1 MLMLYNV
8 LLIHIAVLHTY
19 MGPIVTNRLAWSVC
33 LSVTLVSPAK
43 MAKLMEMPFG
53 MRTLVGPW
61 NHVLDG
67 VQITQGKGNVEGR
80 KYKV

>member
-1 MLMLYNV
+1 
-8 LLIHIAVLHTY
+8 
-19 MGPIVTNRLAWSVC
+19 
-33 LSVTLVSPAK
+33 